1 MSDGRDA
8 RNESIMECLGNPLK
22 ARIMILMKEYGPLTP
37 KQIMEKDPRMP
48 QATVYRALK
57 SMEDCHVLQIVAK
70 TKVKAMVEKTYSFN
84 EELPG
89 KIKEMISTNDGDS
102 YFRLFAAF
110 AFNLMR
116 SFEDYSKSDG
126 IDIKRD
132 GSGFFSVPIY
142 ATPEELESIRRE
154 IHAIMAPYLE
164 CRSEDQDVRT
174 LGFVVTPP
182 KKEKH

>member
-1 MSDGRDA
+1 MSDDRDA
-8 RNESIMECLGNPLK
+8 PNESIMECLGNPLK

-57 SMEDCHVLQIVAK
+57 SMEDCHVLQIVAE

-84 EELPG
+84 EELPS

-116 SFEDYSKSDG
+116 SFEEYSKNDS

-132 GSGFFSVPIY
+132 GSGFFSMPIY
-142 ATPEELESIRRE
+142 ATAEELEELRKE
-154 IHAIMAPYLE
+154 LHGIMAPYFE
-164 CRSEDQDVRT
+164 QRSEDQELHT
-174 LGFVVTPP
+174 MGFVVTPP
-182 KKEKH
+182 KKTE